1 MRLDHFGQSMDAR
14 KISMEVEA
22 NEERRTAMIIELR
35 ESKELQSDERAEKE
49 ISYKRKMKILNS
61 KDQKEKIEYIFGT
74 SDMIGTMKLLKKL
87 RKIRA
92 DSTGLLSLIVG
103 AVPLSI
109 FTALTTSFFS
119 DQVVTRPIY
128 VFITI
133 PLAIVLLFISGRLM
147 YRAVKLAKE
156 NVELTSDDLKR
167 MLSRELTEDTK
178 KDYPFLKAIEEYGKD
193 AAAIYSKRFIQYR
206 TVLNEGKPIYLNDN
220 TLDFNEDRFDKLLLA
235 EIQAMQVEELE

>member
-1 MRLDHFGQSMDAR
+1 MRLDHFGQSRDAR

-61 KDQKEKIEYIFGT
+61 NDQLEKIEYIFGT
-74 SDMIGTMKLLKKL
+74 SDMVGTMKLLKKL

-92 DSTGLLSLIVG
+92 QTTQTTGIMFLIIGSYPLVFLVASFSHQELKSSIYLLLT
-103 AVPLSI
+103 I
-109 FTALTTSFFS
+109 F
-119 DQVVTRPIY
+119 
-128 VFITI
+128 
-133 PLAIVLLFISGRLM
+133 LAIILLFISGRLM

-220 TLDFNEDRFDKLLLA
+220 TLEFNEDRFDKLLLA